1 MPIVVELGRA
11 DSTGSEFDFAN
22 KCIYPKKNKDDSKGC
37 QNKPSNI
44 ILFFKFNQNK
54 GTLDIRKSKI
64 ALLVLNQS
72 LISAV
77 FQIVRFPG
85 NQRIALIRE
94 SL

>member
-72 LISAV
+72 LINTVFSA
-77 FQIVRFPG
+77 VRFPG
-85 NQRIALIRE
+85 
-94 SL
+94 